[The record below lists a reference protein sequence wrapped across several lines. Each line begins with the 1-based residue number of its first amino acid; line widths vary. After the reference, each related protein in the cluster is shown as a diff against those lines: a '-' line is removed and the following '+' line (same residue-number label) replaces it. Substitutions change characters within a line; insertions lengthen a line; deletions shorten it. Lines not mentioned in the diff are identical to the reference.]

1 MKKFGTKQLVP
12 ILTAIMGIVFAYVG
26 FFELGFW
33 DTTQG
38 EGPMPGF
45 FPSIIAVVMVITSI
59 MAFFQSL
66 KDTEA
71 AVYHKDEIKVILCG
85 CAIFAGT
92 FLIGLLP
99 MCYLMVIAW
108 LRFFEK
114 ESWKNTIKVT
124 VVIAVI
130 TLGVFY
136 FWLGVQFTMGLF
148 EYIL

>member
-1 MKKFGTKQLVP
+1 
-12 ILTAIMGIVFAYVG
+12 
-26 FFELGFW
+26 
-33 DTTQG
+33 
-38 EGPMPGF
+38 MPGF

-66 KDTEA
+66 KDTEP
-71 AVYHKDEIKVILCG
+71 AVYHKDEIRVILCG

-136 FWLGVQFTMGLF
+136 FWLGVQFPMGLF